1 MDYARGVKG
10 EIDQRPKRFYSE
22 VACDESEE
30 GWVVLLDGRAL
41 RSPAGRRLVLPALS
55 LADCLAGEWRAQD
68 ERIDLASMFN
78 TRRAY
83 GLADRP
89 AGRRADLIAQAVAY
103 AGTDLV
109 CYLAD
114 RPAELRERQERAWGP
129 VRDWAGDAHGV
140 RLNTVSGILPLAQP
154 ETSLEAM
161 RRHAGGLDD
170 VRLDGLCA
178 AIGLTGSA
186 VLGLGVERG
195 RLSAPEALDLSRIDE
210 IFQAE
215 QWGEDA
221 EALARAQNLERE
233 ARALDL
239 WLQALKDAGAPPARP
254 AEGS

>member
-10 EIDQRPKRFYSE
+10 EIDQRPRRFYSE
-22 VACDESEE
+22 VASDESED

-41 RSPAGRRLVLPALS
+41 RSPAGRRLVLPTLS
-55 LADCLAGEWRAQD
+55 LADCLAEEWRAQD
-68 ERIDLASMFN
+68 ERIDLACMFN

-89 AGRRADLIAQAVAY
+89 ADRRADLIAQAVAY

-129 VRDWAGDAHGV
+129 VRDWAGDVCGV
-140 RLNTVSGILPLAQP
+140 RLHTVSGILPLAQP
-154 ETSLEAM
+154 EASLEAM

-170 VRLDGLCA
+170 IRLDSLCA
-178 AIGLTGSA
+178 AIALTGSC

-195 RLSAPEALDLSRIDE
+195 RLSAAGALDLSRIDE

-221 EALARAQNLERE
+221 EAMARAQNLARE
-233 ARALDL
+233 AQALDV
-239 WLQALKDAGAPPARP
+239 WLGALTGGGRL
-254 AEGS
+254 